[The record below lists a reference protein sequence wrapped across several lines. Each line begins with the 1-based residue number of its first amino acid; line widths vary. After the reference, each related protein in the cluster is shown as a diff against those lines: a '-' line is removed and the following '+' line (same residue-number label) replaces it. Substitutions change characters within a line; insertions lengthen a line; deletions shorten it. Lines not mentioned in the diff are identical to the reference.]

1 MMNSIFYGVGAIIL
15 PYKRHKRY
23 TGVTDKKTICK
34 ITPFNLGEMKI
45 LPRLMDDE
53 KSKKYFVELVDS
65 VTTDTTFENKIPKK
79 TRDFMKYLESLKNNE
94 KPKKYK
100 LDFTFSYL
108 IFKLGDCDLYEIQQN
123 IFNGEESYFNAD
135 PEYAF
140 KKACKN
146 LIDGLFYLHSRGIC
160 HFDIKPE
167 NIVLHETN
175 FKYIDFGFAEEFPF
189 KNYISK
195 GPRGTLEYIPFTTTN
210 PKLLKHFS
218 AFLPYIPCDDW
229 QKCDNT
235 GLWYHT
241 NYQNRVE
248 LNCSITTSS
257 IYKADVFALGRT
269 LGKLL
274 DVLCISD
281 YFNCNVINREFIN
294 KMTCNKVFLR
304 SSVLDGSIRVPTRIL
319 ECHRN
324 ESDIYCCF
332 SRRGTYSLGRKSKL
346 ISLKFT

>member
-23 TGVTDKKTICK
+23 TGVNDKNTICK
-34 ITPFNLGEMKI
+34 ITPYNIGEMNI
-45 LPRLMDDE
+45 LPRLMGDE
-53 KSKKYFVELVDS
+53 KSKKYFIELTDV
-65 VTTDTTFENKIPKK
+65 VTTDTTIENTIPKK
-79 TRDFMKYLESLKNNE
+79 TRDFMKYLESLKNPE
-94 KPKKYK
+94 KPKKYSYN
-100 LDFTFSYL
+100 FNFSYI
-108 IFKLGDCDLYEIQQN
+108 IFKLGESDLYEIQQN
-123 IFNGEESYFNAD
+123 IFNGDKCCFRNEPDYTFQ
-135 PEYAF
+135 
-140 KKACKN
+140 KTCKN
-146 LIDGLFYLHSRGIC
+146 LIDGLKYLHSRGIC

-167 NIVLHETN
+167 NIVLHDTN

-210 PKLLKHFS
+210 PKLLKHFT

-235 GLWYHT
+235 GFWYHT

-274 DVLCISD
+274 DVLCMSD
-281 YFNCNVINREFIN
+281 YFNCKVVNREFIN

-304 SSVLDGSIRVPTRIL
+304 GSVLDGTIEIPPRIL
-319 ECHRN
+319 ECQRT

-332 SRRGTYSLGRKSKL
+332 TRRGNYSLGPNSKL
-346 ISLKFT
+346 ISFKFT